1 MRAFG
6 ALRSPDFLRI
16 LSAQTLGRVSKYLAR
31 SALAVG
37 LVSAAS
43 AVFGALGG
51 NAIAIYFFVA
61 IIVAGATASA
71 GVILQQLETDTV
83 PEHARRSAIG
93 LSAWTNGIP
102 KLFGL
107 CFGAAIAVALPFEI
121 VISVVAALFLG
132 SLVACLRV
140 HIIQRRPSGRNP
152 WHDLATGFRYC
163 VHASDQRA
171 ALIAAAL
178 TLAVVTPLEFLMPS
192 VAANSDSNTTFLLAA
207 LALGGLAG
215 GLAVAS
221 SEDRN
226 LRSIRWQ
233 DWLSPWPLSIV
244 WRS

>member
-1 MRAFG
+1 M
-6 ALRSPDFLRI
+6 
-16 LSAQTLGRVSKYLAR
+16 SKYLAR

-83 PEHARRSAIG
+83 PGHARRSAIG

-140 HIIQRRPSGRNP
+140 NIIQRRPSGRNP
-152 WHDLATGFRYC
+152 WHDLSTGFRYC